1 MSGNVKKKTST
12 TKKKSN
18 TVTQSNGLKK
28 VIACCVVFVLILVLA
43 FVGVIGYTL
52 YYVYNNPPTT
62 VAVGN
67 VDSLAY
73 DPNGRY
79 FIELKMFTNEK
90 NNGRFAYEY
99 KMNFYTDTTIPT
111 TDSGKQ
117 NIIDQNT
124 NEDGQIDKDG
134 IIKDVFKTVY
144 SQGVQFLDKVEFE
157 GVASVSGLLTT
168 QSYVYP
174 KDAYYYNTDD
184 DTSYTAIQAL
194 DYLDKWIVD
203 FGEGN
208 LGRISQ
214 DKGFVN
220 VGSLDVLF
228 LSVNFQTRY
237 DVNLLMQDI
246 YNSAQS
252 LDYGKQVLMFDL
264 SDYFTFEY
272 FSTDDLQFHT
282 PTTDEQHLYVNVLVD
297 KSENGIISA
306 EQSQFGLI
314 AGDPNW
320 SYSGVEPENYYTSHT
335 AINLT
340 QADFDIQNGLLVLK
354 QSAVEYFSSFD
365 PETIDLNINIDL
377 TQTEGSGFARNA
389 FGDLLVDHIIITSS
403 YPTTF
408 TYYTAPCE
416 IVANDNVSLEVVV

>member
-1 MSGNVKKKTST
+1 MSGNVKKKTSS
-12 TKKKSN
+12 KNKAN
-18 TVTQSNGLKK
+18 AVTQSNGLKK
-28 VIACCVVFVLILVLA
+28 VIACCIVFVLILVLA
-43 FVGVIGYTL
+43 SVGVIGYTL

-73 DPNGRY
+73 DPDGRY

-90 NNGRFAYEY
+90 NNGCFAYEY
-99 KMNFYTDTTIPT
+99 KMNFYTDTAIPT

-124 NEDGQIDKDG
+124 NEDGQIDTDG
-134 IIKDVFKTVY
+134 ILGDVFKTVY
-144 SQGVQFLDKVEFE
+144 SQGVQFLDKVEF
-157 GVASVSGLLTT
+157 GSVASTAGLLATE
-168 QSYVYP
+168 SYVYP

-194 DYLDKWIVD
+194 DYLDKWIID

-208 LGRISQ
+208 LGRIKQ
-214 DKGFVN
+214 DKGFVSI
-220 VGSLDVLF
+220 GSANALI
-228 LSVNFQTRY
+228 LSIDFRLRY

-246 YNSAQS
+246 YNSAAS

-282 PTTDEQHLYVNVLVD
+282 PATDEQHLYVNVLVD

-314 AGDPNW
+314 AGDSNW
-320 SYSGVEPENYYTSHT
+320 SYSGVEPENYYTSHVS
-335 AINLT
+335 INLT
-340 QADFDIQNGLLVLK
+340 QADFDIQNGLLVLN
-354 QSAVEYFSSFD
+354 QNAIEYFSRFD

-377 TQTEGSGFARNA
+377 TQTEGTGFAHNA
-389 FGDLLVDHIIITSS
+389 FGDLSVDHIIVTST

-416 IVANDNVSLEVVV
+416 IVANDNVTLEVVV